1 MKNGKKVL
9 CITTGEIHNSVKQA
23 ADAHHMKYASVHAVC
38 YGRMK
43 THNQMQFCYL
53 EDAPYRIVDIANGI
67 KEKNNRALR
76 KELATAEATRDKAYA
91 QYLEAKAKCD
101 DIQAKLGQ

>member
-9 CITTGEIHNSVKQA
+9 CITTGDIYTSVKQA

-43 THNQMQFCYL
+43 THNQLQFCYL
-53 EDAPYRIVDIANGI
+53 EDAPYRIVEIANGI
-67 KEKNNRALR
+67 KEKNNRMLR
-76 KELATAEATRDKAYA
+76 KELAKHEAARDKAYA
-91 QYLEAKAKCD
+91 EYLAAKEQCD
-101 DIQAKLGQ
+101 EIQAKLGQ